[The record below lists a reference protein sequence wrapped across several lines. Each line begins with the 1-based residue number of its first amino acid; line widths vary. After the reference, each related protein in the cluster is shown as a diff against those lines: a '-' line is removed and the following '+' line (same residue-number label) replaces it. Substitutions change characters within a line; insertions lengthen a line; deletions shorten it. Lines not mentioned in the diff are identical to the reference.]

1 MAAAIKE
8 EDLKEFPIIWADPC
22 GKYRLIKRDEM
33 NLEIIQYMR
42 LGESGRGRQTEV
54 RDCWCSVPMYYS
66 SLSSAFNKMIE
77 LKMVEIMTTGVDE
90 LKKIAETLK
99 EFKTDFEIQC
109 QKNIKNPLA
118 KV

>member
-8 EDLKEFPIIWADPC
+8 EDLKEYQIIWADPN

-66 SLSSAFNKMIE
+66 SLTSAFNKMIE
-77 LKMVEIMTTGVDE
+77 LKMVETMSSGVNE
-90 LKKIAETLK
+90 LMKISEALK
-99 EFKTDFEIQC
+99 NFKDDFENQC
-109 QKNIKNPLA
+109 RKNIKNPLT
-118 KV
+118 KE

>member
-1 MAAAIKE
+1 MAAAIKD
-8 EDLKEFPIIWADPC
+8 EDLKEYPIIWADPC

-66 SLSSAFNKMIE
+66 SLVSAFNKLIE
-77 LKMVEIMTTGVDE
+77 LKMVETMTSGVDE
-90 LKKIAETLK
+90 LKKICEALK
-99 EFKTDFEIQC
+99 DFKRDFETQC
-109 QKNIKNPLA
+109 LKNIKNPLG
-118 KV
+118 K

>member
-8 EDLKEFPIIWADPC
+8 EDLKEYPVIWNDPC

-33 NLEIIQYMR
+33 NMEIIQYMR

-66 SLSSAFNKMIE
+66 SLTFAFNKLIE
-77 LKMVEIMTTGVDE
+77 LKMAETMSTGLNE
-90 LKKIAETLK
+90 LKDIVVALND
-99 EFKTDFEIQC
+99 FKKDFEVQYT
-109 QKNIKNPLA
+109 KNIKN
-118 KV
+118 VIG